1 MNEIITRDLIRSLKS
16 SVALPVHDP
25 ISFGFGEM
33 VKAKADSVKVKQELA
48 DIGKVFRGVSE
59 SSSDETLTDT
69 ARSKYIYDYNVVAE
83 LSEIKRR
90 KNRG

>member
-25 ISFGFGEM
+25 ISFGFDEM

-48 DIGKVFRGVSE
+48 DIGKVFRGVSD
-59 SSSDETLTDT
+59 SDETLTDT

-90 KNRG
+90 KNRR